1 MNQMRRSTGTLDIVD
16 GVDEHFRAGR
26 GIARAE
32 SAGEREG
39 ELQKGVDVGEGR
51 MNRYVRPAL
60 ESREDVYDHGMNYEE
75 YLDHKMIVDVAL
87 RTLCVQVRSFV
98 IVNTDGNSSLL

>member
-1 MNQMRRSTGTLDIVD
+1 LRV
-16 GVDEHFRAGR
+16 
-26 GIARAE
+26 
-32 SAGEREG
+32 
-39 ELQKGVDVGEGR
+39 
-51 MNRYVRPAL
+51 
-60 ESREDVYDHGMNYEE
+60 EDVYDHGMNYEE